1 MRLVTFMDGDAEKVG
16 VRIGDD
22 IVDVSAA
29 AAAFGGDMIGV
40 IQGGAAARQALGAA
54 SEAGPKTPLA
64 NVKLL
69 PPIPR
74 PGKILCIGRN
84 YAAHAAEGGAA
95 PPTYPEVFV
104 RTPASLVAH
113 GEPLVVPN
121 ASQNFDYEGELVLV
135 IAKTGRH
142 IAEADALDMIYGWSL
157 FNDGSVRDY
166 QRKASQWTMGKN
178 FDGTGGFGPD
188 IVTADEVTP
197 GAVGLQLKT
206 RVSGETMQDANT
218 RDLIFPIAKLIYHLT
233 EVMTL
238 HAGDVVVTGT
248 PEGVGYARKPP
259 RWMVPGD
266 SVDVEVEQ
274 VGVLTNPVVAEG

>member
-1 MRLVTFMDGDAEKVG
+1 MRLVTFAEDGVEKIG
-16 VRIGDD
+16 VRVGE
-22 IVDVSAA
+22 DVFDVTKASQS
-29 AAAFGGDMIGV
+29 FGGDMIGV
-40 IQGGAAARQALGAA
+40 IKGGSAAKEALKTAAANAQAR
-54 SEAGPKTPLA
+54 PLSS
-64 NVKLL
+64 VKLL

-104 RTPASLVAH
+104 RFPSSLIAH
-113 GEPLVVPN
+113 GDPLVLPK
-121 ASQNFDYEGELVLV
+121 ASDKFDFEGELVMV

-142 IAEADALDMIYGWSL
+142 VAESDALDMIYGWSL

-178 FDGTGGFGPD
+178 FDGTGAFGPD

-197 GAVGLQLKT
+197 GGVGLQLQT
-206 RVSGETMQDANT
+206 RVSGETMQNANT
-218 RDLIFPIAKLIYHLT
+218 RDLIFPIAKLIWHLT

-238 HAGDVVVTGT
+238 EAGDIVVTGT

-259 RWMVPGD
+259 RFMVPGD
-266 SVDVEVEQ
+266 TVDIEVEQ
-274 VGVLTNPVVAEG
+274 VGVLSNPVVAEK

>member
-1 MRLVTFMDGDAEKVG
+1 MRLVTFAEDGVEKIG
-16 VRIGDD
+16 VRVGE
-22 IVDVSAA
+22 DVFDVTKASQS
-29 AAAFGGDMIGV
+29 FGGDMIGV
-40 IQGGAAARQALGAA
+40 IKGGSAAKEALKTAAANAQAR
-54 SEAGPKTPLA
+54 PLSS
-64 NVKLL
+64 VKLL

-104 RTPASLVAH
+104 RFPSSLIAH
-113 GEPLVVPN
+113 GDPLVLPK
-121 ASQNFDYEGELVLV
+121 ASDKFDFEGELVMV

-142 IAEADALDMIYGWSL
+142 VAESDALDMIYGWSL

-178 FDGTGGFGPD
+178 FDGTGAFGPD

-197 GAVGLQLKT
+197 GGVGLQLQT
-206 RVSGETMQDANT
+206 RVSGETMQNANT
-218 RDLIFPIAKLIYHLT
+218 RDLIFPIAKLIWHLT

-238 HAGDVVVTGT
+238 EAGDIVVTGT

-259 RWMVPGD
+259 RFMVPGD
-266 SVDVEVEQ
+266 TVDIEVEQ
-274 VGVLTNPVVAEG
+274 IGVLSNPVVAE

>member
-1 MRLVTFMDGDAEKVG
+1 MRLVTFAEDGVEKIG
-16 VRIGDD
+16 VRVGE
-22 IVDVSAA
+22 DVFDVTKASES
-29 AAAFGGDMIGV
+29 FGGDMIGV
-40 IQGGAAARQALGAA
+40 IKGGSAAKEALKTAAANAQAR
-54 SEAGPKTPLA
+54 PLSS
-64 NVKLL
+64 VKLL

-104 RTPASLVAH
+104 RFPSSLIAH
-113 GEPLVVPN
+113 GDPLVLPK
-121 ASQNFDYEGELVLV
+121 ASDKFDFEGELVMV

-142 IAEADALDMIYGWSL
+142 VAESDALDMIYGWSL

-178 FDGTGGFGPD
+178 FDGTGAFGPD

-197 GAVGLQLKT
+197 GGVGLQLQT
-206 RVSGETMQDANT
+206 RVSGETMQNANT
-218 RDLIFPIAKLIYHLT
+218 RDLIFPIAKLIWHLT
-233 EVMTL
+233 EVMAL
-238 HAGDVVVTGT
+238 EAGDIVVTGT

-259 RWMVPGD
+259 RFMVPGD
-266 SVDVEVEQ
+266 TVDIEVEQ
-274 VGVLTNPVVAEG
+274 VGVLSNPVVAE

>member
-1 MRLVTFMDGDAEKVG
+1 MRLVTFAEDGVEKIG
-16 VRIGDD
+16 VRVGE
-22 IVDVSAA
+22 DVFDVTKASE
-29 AAAFGGDMIGV
+29 AFGGDMIGV
-40 IQGGAAARQALGAA
+40 IKGGSAAKEALKTAAASAQAL
-54 SEAGPKTPLA
+54 PLSS
-64 NVKLL
+64 VKLL

-104 RTPASLVAH
+104 RFPSSLIAH
-113 GEPLVVPN
+113 GDPLVLPK
-121 ASQNFDYEGELVLV
+121 ASDKFDFEGELVMV

-142 IAEADALDMIYGWSL
+142 VAESDALDMIYGWSL

-178 FDGTGGFGPD
+178 FDGTGAFGPD

-197 GAVGLQLKT
+197 GGVGLQLQT
-206 RVSGETMQDANT
+206 RVSGETMQNGNT
-218 RDLIFPIAKLIYHLT
+218 RDLIFPIAKLIWHLT

-238 HAGDVVVTGT
+238 EAGDIVVTGT

-259 RWMVPGD
+259 RFMVPGD
-266 SVDVEVEQ
+266 TVDIEVEQ
-274 VGVLTNPVVAEG
+274 VGVLSNPVVGE

>member
-1 MRLVTFMDGDAEKVG
+1 MRLVTFLEGGVEKIG
-16 VRIGDD
+16 VRNGEN
-22 IVDVSAA
+22 IVDVTEAA
-29 AAAFGGDMIGV
+29 KAFGGDMIGV
-40 IQGGAAARQALGAA
+40 IKGGAAAKDALKAAAANGQAR
-54 SEAGPKTPLA
+54 PLSSI
-64 NVKLL
+64 KLL

-104 RTPASLVAH
+104 RFPASLIAH
-113 GEPLVVPN
+113 GDPLILPK
-121 ASQNFDYEGELVLV
+121 ASDKFDFEGELVMV

-142 IAEADALDMIYGWSL
+142 VSEANALDMIYGWSL

-178 FDGTGGFGPD
+178 FDGTGAFGPD

-197 GAVGLQLKT
+197 GGVGLQLQT
-206 RVSGETMQDANT
+206 RVSGETMQNANT
-218 RDLIFPIAKLIYHLT
+218 RDLIFPIAKLIWHLT

-238 HAGDVVVTGT
+238 EAGDIVVTGT
-248 PEGVGYARKPP
+248 PEGVGYARNPP
-259 RWMVPGD
+259 RFMVPGD
-266 SVDVEVEQ
+266 TVDIEVEQ
-274 VGVLTNPVVAEG
+274 VGILSNPVVAE

>member
-1 MRLVTFMDGDAEKVG
+1 MRLVTFAEDGVEKIG
-16 VRIGDD
+16 VRVGE
-22 IVDVSAA
+22 DVFDVTKASE
-29 AAAFGGDMIGV
+29 AFGGDMIGV
-40 IQGGAAARQALGAA
+40 IKGGSAAKEALKTAAASAQAR
-54 SEAGPKTPLA
+54 PLSS
-64 NVKLL
+64 VKLL

-104 RTPASLVAH
+104 RFPSSLIAH
-113 GEPLVVPN
+113 GDPLVLPK
-121 ASQNFDYEGELVLV
+121 ASDKFDFEGELVMV

-142 IAEADALDMIYGWSL
+142 VAESDALDMIYGWSL

-178 FDGTGGFGPD
+178 FDGTGAFGPD

-197 GAVGLQLKT
+197 GGVGLQLQT
-206 RVSGETMQDANT
+206 RVSGETMQNANT
-218 RDLIFPIAKLIYHLT
+218 RDLIFPIAKLIWHLT

-238 HAGDVVVTGT
+238 EAGDIVVTGT
-248 PEGVGYARKPP
+248 PEGVGYARTPP
-259 RWMVPGD
+259 RFMVPGD
-266 SVDVEVEQ
+266 TVDIEVEQ
-274 VGVLTNPVVAEG
+274 VGVLSNPVVAE

>member
-1 MRLVTFMDGDAEKVG
+1 MRLVTFKDGDAEKVG
-16 VRIGDD
+16 VRLGDD
-22 IVDVSAA
+22 VVDVSAA
-29 AAAFGGDMIGV
+29 AAAYGGDMIGV
-40 IQGGAAARQALGAA
+40 IVGGDAAKAALAKAAESGARRPMAD
-54 SEAGPKTPLA
+54 
-64 NVKLL
+64 VKLL

-95 PPTYPEVFV
+95 PPSYPEVFV
-104 RTPASLVAH
+104 RTPASLIAH
-113 GEPLVVPN
+113 GEPLIVPK
-121 ASQNFDYEGELVLV
+121 ASAKLDFEGELVMV
-135 IAKTGRH
+135 IGKTCRH
-142 IAEADALDMIYGWSL
+142 VTEANALDVVYGWSL

-166 QRKASQWTMGKN
+166 QRMASQRTMGKN
-178 FDGTGGFGPD
+178 FDGTGAFGPD

-197 GAVGLQLKT
+197 GAVGIQLKT

-218 RDLIFPIAKLIYHLT
+218 RDLLFPIAKLVFHLT

-238 HAGDVVVTGT
+238 HPGDIVATGT

-259 RWMVPGD
+259 RWLVPGD

-274 VGVLTNPVVAEG
+274 VGVLTNPVAAE

>member
-1 MRLVTFMDGDAEKVG
+1 MRLVTFAEDGVEKIG
-16 VRIGDD
+16 VRVGE
-22 IVDVSAA
+22 DVFDVTKASES
-29 AAAFGGDMIGV
+29 FGGDMIGV
-40 IQGGAAARQALGAA
+40 IKGGSAAKEALKTAAANAQAR
-54 SEAGPKTPLA
+54 PLSS
-64 NVKLL
+64 VKLL

-104 RTPASLVAH
+104 RFPSSLIAH
-113 GEPLVVPN
+113 GDPLVLPK
-121 ASQNFDYEGELVLV
+121 ASDKFDFEGELVMV

-142 IAEADALDMIYGWSL
+142 VAESDALDMIYGWSL

-178 FDGTGGFGPD
+178 FDGTGAFGPD

-197 GAVGLQLKT
+197 GGVGLQLQT
-206 RVSGETMQDANT
+206 RVSGETMQNANT
-218 RDLIFPIAKLIYHLT
+218 RDLIFPIAKLIWHLT

-238 HAGDVVVTGT
+238 EAGDIVVTGT
-248 PEGVGYARKPP
+248 PEGVGYARTPP
-259 RWMVPGD
+259 RFMVPGD
-266 SVDVEVEQ
+266 TVDIEVEQ
-274 VGVLTNPVVAEG
+274 VGVLSNPVVAE

>member
-1 MRLVTFMDGDAEKVG
+1 MRLVTFAEDGVEKIG
-16 VRIGDD
+16 VRVGE
-22 IVDVSAA
+22 DVFDVTKASES
-29 AAAFGGDMIGV
+29 FGGDMIGV
-40 IQGGAAARQALGAA
+40 IKGGSAAKEALQTAAAGAQAR
-54 SEAGPKTPLA
+54 PLSS
-64 NVKLL
+64 VKLL

-104 RTPASLVAH
+104 RFPSSLIAH
-113 GEPLVVPN
+113 GDPLVLPK
-121 ASQNFDYEGELVLV
+121 ASDKFDFEGELVMV

-142 IAEADALDMIYGWSL
+142 VAESDALDMIYGWSL

-178 FDGTGGFGPD
+178 FDGTGAFGPD

-197 GAVGLQLKT
+197 GGVGLQLQT
-206 RVSGETMQDANT
+206 RVSGETMQNANT
-218 RDLIFPIAKLIYHLT
+218 RDLIFPIAKLIWHLT

-238 HAGDVVVTGT
+238 EAGDIVVTGT
-248 PEGVGYARKPP
+248 PEGVGYARTPP
-259 RWMVPGD
+259 RFMVPGD
-266 SVDVEVEQ
+266 TVDIEVEQ
-274 VGVLTNPVVAEG
+274 VGVLSNPGVAE

>member
-1 MRLVTFMDGDAEKVG
+1 MRLVTFRDGDAEKIG
-16 VRIGDD
+16 VRLGDD

-40 IQGGAAARQALGAA
+40 IRAGDAAKSALAAAADKGQRMPMG
-54 SEAGPKTPLA
+54 S
-64 NVKLL
+64 VKLL

-113 GEPLVVPN
+113 GEPLVVPK
-121 ASQNFDYEGELVLV
+121 ASSKLDFEGELVMV
-135 IAKTGRH
+135 IGKTARH
-142 IAEADALDMIYGWSL
+142 VAEADALDLIYGWSL

-166 QRKASQWTMGKN
+166 QRAASQWTMGKN
-178 FDGTGGFGPD
+178 FDGTGAFGPD

-197 GAVGLQLKT
+197 GAVGVQLQT
-206 RVSGETMQDANT
+206 RVSGETMQNANT
-218 RDLIFPIAKLIYHLT
+218 ADLIFPIAKLIFHLT

-238 HAGDVVVTGT
+238 EPGDIVATGT

-259 RWMVPGD
+259 RWLVPGD

-274 VGVLTNPVVAEG
+274 VGVLTNPVVAE

>member
-1 MRLVTFMDGDAEKVG
+1 MRLVTFAEDGVEKIG
-16 VRIGDD
+16 VRVGE
-22 IVDVSAA
+22 DVFDVTKASES
-29 AAAFGGDMIGV
+29 FGGDMIGV
-40 IQGGAAARQALGAA
+40 IKGGSAAKEALKTAAANAQAR
-54 SEAGPKTPLA
+54 PLSS
-64 NVKLL
+64 VKLL

-104 RTPASLVAH
+104 RFPSSLIAH
-113 GEPLVVPN
+113 GDPLVLPK
-121 ASQNFDYEGELVLV
+121 ASDKFDFEGELVMV

-142 IAEADALDMIYGWSL
+142 VAESDALDMIYGWSL

-178 FDGTGGFGPD
+178 FDGTGAFGPD

-197 GAVGLQLKT
+197 GGVGLQLQT
-206 RVSGETMQDANT
+206 RVSGETMQNANT
-218 RDLIFPIAKLIYHLT
+218 RDLIFPIAKLIWHLT

-238 HAGDVVVTGT
+238 EAGDIVVTGT

-259 RWMVPGD
+259 RFMVPGD
-266 SVDVEVEQ
+266 TVDIEVEQ
-274 VGVLTNPVVAEG
+274 VGVLSNPVVAE

>member
-1 MRLVTFMDGDAEKVG
+1 MRLVTFSDGGAAKIG
-16 VRIGDD
+16 VRLGDD

-29 AAAFGGDMIGV
+29 AAAYGGDMIGV
-40 IQGGAAARQALGAA
+40 IKGGDAAKAALADAAKSGA
-54 SEAGPKTPLA
+54 KTPMSRI
-64 NVKLL
+64 KLL
-69 PPIPR
+69 PPIPE

-113 GEPLVVPN
+113 GEPLVVPK
-121 ASQNFDYEGELVLV
+121 ASPNFDFEGELVVV
-135 IAKTGRH
+135 IAKTCRH
-142 IAEADALDMIYGWSL
+142 VAEADALDVIYGWSL

-197 GAVGLQLKT
+197 GGVGLQLKT
-206 RVSGETMQDANT
+206 IVSGETMQNANT
-218 RDLIFPIAKLIYHLT
+218 RDLIFPIAKLIFHLT

-238 HAGDVVVTGT
+238 HAGDIIATGT

-259 RWMVPGD
+259 RWLVPGD

-274 VGVLTNPVVAEG
+274 VGVLTNPVVAE